1 MAVDEPIGRERR
13 CPMETSKVKCRECK
27 TRATQYEGML
37 PTAGIAKV
45 LVAGI
50 AIYVAGLWVLVALAG
65 LTTGNEAEAGFMDML
80 LLLAVAVTAATAG
93 VVWWMVRPK
102 WGKVVVCGKCG
113 ARYAVTLPPK
123 YANGWNYDKIAPRTA
138 RELPEGA
145 DGPAAV
151 DDVER

>member
-1 MAVDEPIGRERR
+1 
-13 CPMETSKVKCRECK
+13 METSKVKCRECK
-27 TRATQYEGML
+27 MRATQYEGML

-123 YANGWNYDKIAPRTA
+123 YTNGWNYDKIAPSVPELAAGEEVGEVVETDA
-138 RELPEGA
+138 R
-145 DGPAAV
+145 
-151 DDVER
+151 

>member
-1 MAVDEPIGRERR
+1 
-13 CPMETSKVKCRECK
+13 METSKVKCRECK
-27 TRATQYEGML
+27 ARATQYEGQL

-50 AIYVAGLWVLVALAG
+50 AIYVVGLWVLVGLAG

-80 LLLAVAVTAATAG
+80 ILLAVAVTAATAG

-102 WGKVVVCGKCG
+102 WGKVVVCDKCG

-123 YANGWNYDKIAPRTA
+123 YANDWNYGKIAPHA
-138 RELPEGA
+138 APELPEGA
-145 DGPAAV
+145 AGADGEG
-151 DDVER
+151 ER

>member
-123 YANGWNYDKIAPRTA
+123 YANGWNFDKIAPRTA

>member
-1 MAVDEPIGRERR
+1 
-13 CPMETSKVKCRECK
+13 METSKVKCRECK
-27 TRATQYEGML
+27 ARATQYEGQL

-65 LTTGNEAEAGFMDML
+65 LTTGDGAEAGFMDML
-80 LLLAVAVTAATAG
+80 IVLAVAVTAATAA

-102 WGKVVVCGKCG
+102 AGKVVICDKCG

-123 YANGWNYDKIAPRTA
+123 YANDWDYDRIAPAPTPA
-138 RELPEGA
+138 ELPGA
-145 DGPAAV
+145 GDAA
-151 DDVER
+151 EKH

>member
-1 MAVDEPIGRERR
+1 
-13 CPMETSKVKCRECK
+13 METSKVKCRECK
-27 TRATQYEGML
+27 TRATQYEGMM

-123 YANGWNYDKIAPRTA
+123 YANGWNFDKIAPRTA

>member
-1 MAVDEPIGRERR
+1 
-13 CPMETSKVKCRECK
+13 METSKVKCRECK

-50 AIYVAGLWVLVALAG
+50 VIYVAGLWVLVALAG

-123 YANGWNYDKIAPRTA
+123 YANGWNFDKIAPRTA

>member
-1 MAVDEPIGRERR
+1 
-13 CPMETSKVKCRECK
+13 METSKVKCRECK

-93 VVWWMVRPK
+93 VVWWMVRPT

-123 YANGWNYDKIAPRTA
+123 YANGWNFDKIAPRTA

>member
-1 MAVDEPIGRERR
+1 MAAEDRFGRERR
-13 CPMETSKVKCRECK
+13 CLMETSKVKCRECK

-50 AIYVAGLWVLVALAG
+50 AIYVVGLWVLVALAG

-80 LLLAVAVTAATAG
+80 ILLAVAVTAATAG
-93 VVWWMVRPK
+93 VVWWMLRPK
-102 WGKVVVCGKCG
+102 WGKVVICDKCG

-123 YANGWNYDKIAPRTA
+123 YANDWAYDKIAPSKA
-138 RELPEGA
+138 PELPEDTDA
-145 DGPAAV
+145 
-151 DDVER
+151 ENSL

>member
-1 MAVDEPIGRERR
+1 
-13 CPMETSKVKCRECK
+13 METSKVKCRECK

-123 YANGWNYDKIAPRTA
+123 YANGWNFDKIAPRTA

>member
-1 MAVDEPIGRERR
+1 
-13 CPMETSKVKCRECK
+13 METSKVKCRECK

>member
-27 TRATQYEGML
+27 MRATQYEGML

-123 YANGWNYDKIAPRTA
+123 YANGWNYDKIAPSVPELAAGEEVGEGVETDA
-138 RELPEGA
+138 R
-145 DGPAAV
+145 
-151 DDVER
+151 

>member
-1 MAVDEPIGRERR
+1 
-13 CPMETSKVKCRECK
+13 METSKVKCRECK
-27 TRATQYEGML
+27 MRATQYEGML

-65 LTTGNEAEAGFMDML
+65 LTTGNEAEAGF
-80 LLLAVAVTAATAG
+80 

-123 YANGWNYDKIAPRTA
+123 YANGWNYDKIAPSVPELAAGEEVGEVVETDA
-138 RELPEGA
+138 R
-145 DGPAAV
+145 
-151 DDVER
+151 